1 MLKRIYKNVNE
12 KKLKKRHKL
21 FQNKDFR
28 KVVTKKTVNFYKRVY
43 MVPLVNVILT
53 F

>member
-28 KVVTKKTVNFYKRVY
+28 KVVTKKLSIFINEYIWYRW
-43 MVPLVNVILT
+43 
-53 F
+53 